1 MTCQEVMKLL
11 ESLGTAQNR
20 KIYAR
25 HGANENMF
33 GVSFANL
40 GKLQKQIKV
49 DHELAGQL
57 WVTGN
62 GDAQVLA
69 TMIADPQAITD
80 KQAEAWLK
88 DVSDYGM
95 AEMFGRLVAKSPIG
109 QKKAEKWHKSKDEWV
124 GATGWRMI
132 SYLAMESP
140 HLPDEYFDPYLELIA
155 NGIHQQKNRVR
166 YEMNGA
172 LIAIGLRNEKL
183 EKKAMAVAKK
193 IGAVEVDHGETNCK
207 TPDAA
212 TYISKTVAYRH
223 QKKTLA
229 EKSAAKKAAKK
240 AKV

>member
-1 MTCQEVMKLL
+1 MTFQEVMKQL
-11 ESLGTAQNR
+11 ESMGTAQNR
-20 KIYAR
+20 KVYAR
-25 HGANENMF
+25 HGAGENMF

-49 DHELAGQL
+49 DHGLAEQL
-57 WVTGN
+57 WATGN

-69 TMIADPQAITD
+69 TMIADPKAITD

-95 AEMFGRLVAKSPIG
+95 AEMLGRLVAKSPIG

-124 GATGWRMI
+124 GATGWRMV
-132 SYLAMESP
+132 SYLAMEYTD
-140 HLPDEYFDPYLELIA
+140 LPDEYFDPYLDLIA

-172 LIAIGLRNEKL
+172 LIAIGLRNVKL

-193 IGAVEVDHGETNCK
+193 IGKVEVDHGETNCK

-229 EKSAAKKAAKK
+229 EKSAAKKAARK